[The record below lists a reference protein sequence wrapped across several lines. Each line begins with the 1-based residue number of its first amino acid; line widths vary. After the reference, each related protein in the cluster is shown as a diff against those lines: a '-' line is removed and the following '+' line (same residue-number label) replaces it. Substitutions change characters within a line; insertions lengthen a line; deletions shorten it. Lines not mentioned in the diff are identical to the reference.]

1 MANVAQREAA
11 WERTALGL
19 AVICAGGLMDA
30 YSYLT
35 RGNVFAT
42 GQTGNVVLLGLH
54 LAQLDWL
61 GVGHYLAPIVAFV
74 CGILLSKHIKATV
87 HDGVHVRMQR
97 WVIAFEAVAFALI
110 ALVPASAPDLLV
122 NSLIS
127 LCAAVSFENFRTFG
141 TRSAYASIFCTGNL
155 RSFAETLYDGLV
167 GGDRQEVERS
177 LRYLALVASFA
188 CGVVL
193 GFFLVGTFAHWAAL
207 GVSALFVLASRFVGE

>member
-1 MANVAQREAA
+1 MQAGERRH
-11 WERTALGL
+11 ERTALGL

-35 RGNVFAT
+35 RGRVFAT
-42 GQTGNVVLLGLH
+42 GQTGNVVLLGLR
-54 LAQLDWL
+54 LAELDWL
-61 GVGHYLAPIVAFV
+61 GVAHYLAPIVAFV
-74 CGILLSKHIKATV
+74 VGILLSKHVMATV
-87 HDGVHVRMQR
+87 HDGDHERMQR
-97 WVIAFEAVAFALI
+97 SVIAFEAVAFALI
-110 ALVPASAPDLLV
+110 ALIPTGAPDLLV

-167 GGDRQEVERS
+167 GHDADEAQRS

-188 CGVVL
+188 CGVVA
-193 GFFLVGTFAHWAAL
+193 GFFLVSAFGGRAAL
-207 GVSALFVLASRFVGE
+207 GVSCLFLVAWRFVGE